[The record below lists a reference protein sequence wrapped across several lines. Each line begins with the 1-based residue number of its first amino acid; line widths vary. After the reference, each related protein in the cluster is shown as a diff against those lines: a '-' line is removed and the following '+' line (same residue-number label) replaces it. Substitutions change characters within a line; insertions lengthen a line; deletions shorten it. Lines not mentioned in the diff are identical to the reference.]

1 MQREKLGSR
10 LGFIFMSAS
19 CAIGLGNV
27 WRFPYLAGMYG
38 GGLFL
43 FIFIACL
50 VLLAL
55 PILSMEFSVG
65 RASQRSIARSFHDLQ
80 PKGTKWSIMGY
91 AGMVGN
97 YILMMF
103 YTTLTGWMINYFFR
117 TVKGDFV
124 GLTPDKVEGVFI
136 AMTESAFQNVFWM
149 AVMVILGFFVCAIGL
164 QKSVEF
170 VTKIMMSG
178 LLIILL
184 VMVLNAFTLSGVRE
198 GFSFLFIPRLEVLK
212 EHSLFD
218 MIFAAMGQAFFT
230 VSVGMGSMAI
240 FGSYIGKDRR
250 LLGEAVYVGI
260 LDTSVSL
267 LSGIVIFT
275 AVFSYNLAP
284 AAGPGLVLVTLPNVF
299 NAMPL
304 GRFWGS
310 MFFLFMTFA
319 SFTTVIAVFENIIA
333 CFMDITGFSR
343 AKSSLVNIPIVIV
356 GSLPVALGFNVWSHI
371 QLMGKGKVF
380 LDLYDFILSN
390 HILPLGALV
399 YVLFCMVK
407 RGWGYNNFV
416 AEVNQGRGLKFPTN
430 IKWYFTYIVP
440 AIIIFVF
447 IMSYVKLFAK

>member
-1 MQREKLGSR
+1 
-10 LGFIFMSAS
+10 MSAS

-55 PILSMEFSVG
+55 PILAIEFSVG
-65 RASQRSIARSFHDLQ
+65 RASQRSIARSFHELQ

-91 AGMVGN
+91 VGMVGN

-117 TVKGDFV
+117 TVRGDFS
-124 GLTPDKVEGVFI
+124 GLTPGEVGATFG
-136 AMTESAFQNVFWM
+136 AMLESPFQNVFWM
-149 AVMVILGFFVCAIGL
+149 AIMVILGSIVCALGL

-170 VTKIMMSG
+170 ITKIMMSG
-178 LLIILL
+178 LLVILII
-184 VMVLNAFTLSGVRE
+184 MVINAFTLSGVRE
-198 GFSFLFIPRLEVLK
+198 GLSFLFVPRLEVLK

-250 LLGEAVYVGI
+250 LLGEAVYVGL

-284 AAGPGLVLVTLPNVF
+284 AAGPGLVFVTLPNVF
-299 NAMPL
+299 NSMPL

-310 MFFLFMTFA
+310 LFFLFMTVA
-319 SFTTVIAVFENIIA
+319 AFTTVIAVFENLIA
-333 CFMDITGFSR
+333 CFMDITGSSR
-343 AKSSLVNIPIVIV
+343 TKSSMINIPIVIV
-356 GSLPVALGFNVWSHI
+356 GALPVALGFNVLSGI
-371 QLMGKGKVF
+371 QPMGEGTVF
-380 LDLYDFILSN
+380 LDLYDFVLSN

-399 YVLFCMVK
+399 YVLFCMSK
-407 RGWGYNNFV
+407 LGWGYNNFI
-416 AEVNQGRGLKFPTN
+416 AEVNQGKGLKFPTN
-430 IKWYFTYIVP
+430 AKWYFTYVVPIVVL
-440 AIIIFVF
+440 FVF
-447 IMSYVKLFAK
+447 VMSYIKILS

>member
-1 MQREKLGSR
+1 
-10 LGFIFMSAS
+10 MSAS

-65 RASQRSIARSFHDLQ
+65 RASQRSIARSFHELQ

-117 TVKGDFV
+117 TVRGDFV
-124 GLTPDKVEGVFI
+124 GLTPDKVGATFGAMI
-136 AMTESAFQNVFWM
+136 ASPFQNVFWM
-149 AVMVILGFFVCAIGL
+149 ALMVILGFFVCAMGL

-170 VTKIMMSG
+170 ITKIMMSG
-178 LLIILL
+178 LLIILI
-184 VMVLNAFTLSGVRE
+184 VMVINAFTLSGVRE
-198 GFSFLFIPRLEVLK
+198 GLSFLFVPRLEVLK

-284 AAGPGLVLVTLPNVF
+284 AAGPGLVFVTLPNVF

-304 GRFWGS
+304 GQFWGS

-343 AKSSLVNIPIVIV
+343 QKSSLVNIPIVIV
-356 GSLPVALGFNVWSHI
+356 GALPVALGFNVWSHI
-371 QLMGKGKVF
+371 QLMGEGKDF

>member
-1 MQREKLGSR
+1 MQRERLGSR

-55 PILSMEFSVG
+55 PILAIEFSVG
-65 RASQRSIARSFHDLQ
+65 RASQRSIARSFHELQ

-91 AGMVGN
+91 VGMVGN

-117 TVKGDFV
+117 TVRGDFS
-124 GLTPDKVEGVFI
+124 GLTPGEVGATFG
-136 AMTESAFQNVFWM
+136 AMLESPFQNVFWM
-149 AVMVILGFFVCAIGL
+149 AIMVILGSIVCALGL

-170 VTKIMMSG
+170 ITKIMMSG
-178 LLIILL
+178 LLVILII
-184 VMVLNAFTLSGVRE
+184 MVINAFTLSGVRE
-198 GFSFLFIPRLEVLK
+198 GLSFLFVPRLEVLK

-250 LLGEAVYVGI
+250 LLGEAVYVGL

-284 AAGPGLVLVTLPNVF
+284 AAGPGLVFVTLPNVF
-299 NAMPL
+299 NSMPL

-310 MFFLFMTFA
+310 LFFLFMTVA
-319 SFTTVIAVFENIIA
+319 AFTTVIAVFENLIA
-333 CFMDITGFSR
+333 CFMDITGSSR
-343 AKSSLVNIPIVIV
+343 TKSSMINIPIVIV
-356 GSLPVALGFNVWSHI
+356 GALPVALGFNVLSGI
-371 QLMGKGKVF
+371 QPMGEGTVF
-380 LDLYDFILSN
+380 LDLYDFVLSN

-399 YVLFCMVK
+399 YVLFCMSK
-407 RGWGYNNFV
+407 LGWGYNNFI
-416 AEVNQGRGLKFPTN
+416 AEVNQGKGLKFPTN
-430 IKWYFTYIVP
+430 VKWYFTYVVPIVVL
-440 AIIIFVF
+440 FVF
-447 IMSYVKLFAK
+447 VMSYIKILS